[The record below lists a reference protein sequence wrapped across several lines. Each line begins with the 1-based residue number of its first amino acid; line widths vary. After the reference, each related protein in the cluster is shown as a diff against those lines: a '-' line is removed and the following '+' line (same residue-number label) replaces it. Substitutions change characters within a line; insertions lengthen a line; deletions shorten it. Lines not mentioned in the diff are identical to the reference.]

1 MYRVLIVDDEMPA
14 LRFVQ
19 SIIERFATNFQ
30 VAGVATSGEQGFQL
44 LEQQMFDLLITD
56 IGMRGMNGIEL
67 AQTARAMQPNIRIVI
82 ISGYG
87 KFEYAQG
94 AIQAGVDD
102 YLLKPV
108 SISKMTAILENL
120 EKKLDASQSDLNA
133 TLLPAIAC
141 KQPYSQESPRPA
153 NAVAQLDKFALDKK
167 VLYAWIS
174 SVEIIYGKSLFV
186 GARPG
191 PSM

>member
-67 AQTARAMQPNIRIVI
+67 AQAARAMQPNIRIVI

-102 YLLKPV
+102 YLL
-108 SISKMTAILENL
+108 
-120 EKKLDASQSDLNA
+120 
-133 TLLPAIAC
+133 
-141 KQPYSQESPRPA
+141 
-153 NAVAQLDKFALDKK
+153 
-167 VLYAWIS
+167 
-174 SVEIIYGKSLFV
+174 
-186 GARPG
+186 
-191 PSM
+191 

>member
-120 EKKLDASQSDLNA
+120 EKKLS
-133 TLLPAIAC
+133 
-141 KQPYSQESPRPA
+141 SPFHPFPRW
-153 NAVAQLDKFALDKK
+153 LCGS
-167 VLYAWIS
+167 W
-174 SVEIIYGKSLFV
+174 
-186 GARPG
+186 
-191 PSM
+191 

>member
-67 AQTARAMQPNIRIVI
+67 AQTRAPCSRISASSSSAATGNLSMRRARFKPGWMI
-82 ISGYG
+82 ICSN
-87 KFEYAQG
+87 
-94 AIQAGVDD
+94 
-102 YLLKPV
+102 P
-108 SISKMTAILENL
+108 S
-120 EKKLDASQSDLNA
+120 ASA
-133 TLLPAIAC
+133 
-141 KQPYSQESPRPA
+141 K
-153 NAVAQLDKFALDKK
+153 
-167 VLYAWIS
+167 
-174 SVEIIYGKSLFV
+174 
-186 GARPG
+186 
-191 PSM
+191 

>member
-67 AQTARAMQPNIRIVI
+67 AQAARAMQPNIRIVI

-120 EKKLDASQSDLNA
+120 EKKLDANQSDLNA

-141 KQPYSQESPRPA
+141 RQP
-153 NAVAQLDKFALDKK
+153 
-167 VLYAWIS
+167 
-174 SVEIIYGKSLFV
+174 
-186 GARPG
+186 
-191 PSM
+191 

>member
-1 MYRVLIVDDEMPA
+1 MYRVLIVDDEIPA

-67 AQTARAMQPNIRIVI
+67 AQAARAMQPNIRIVI

-120 EKKLDASQSDLNA
+120 EKNW
-133 TLLPAIAC
+133 TRT
-141 KQPYSQESPRPA
+141 SPT
-153 NAVAQLDKFALDKK
+153 
-167 VLYAWIS
+167 
-174 SVEIIYGKSLFV
+174 
-186 GARPG
+186 
-191 PSM
+191 

>member
-94 AIQAGVDD
+94 AIRQR
-102 YLLKPV
+102 
-108 SISKMTAILENL
+108 I
-120 EKKLDASQSDLNA
+120 QS
-133 TLLPAIAC
+133 AC
-141 KQPYSQESPRPA
+141 R
-153 NAVAQLDKFALDKK
+153 
-167 VLYAWIS
+167 
-174 SVEIIYGKSLFV
+174 
-186 GARPG
+186 RHR
-191 PSM
+191 

>member
-67 AQTARAMQPNIRIVI
+67 AQAARAMQPNIRIVI

-120 EKKLDASQSDLNA
+120 EKKLDANQSDLNA

-141 KQPYSQESPRPA
+141 KQPY
-153 NAVAQLDKFALDKK
+153 
-167 VLYAWIS
+167 
-174 SVEIIYGKSLFV
+174 
-186 GARPG
+186 
-191 PSM
+191 

>member
-19 SIIERFATNFQ
+19 SIIERFSKNFQ

-67 AQTARAMQPNIRIVI
+67 AQAARAMQPNIRIVI

-120 EKKLDASQSDLNA
+120 EKKLDANQSDLNA

-141 KQPYSQESPRPA
+141 RQPYSQESA
-153 NAVAQLDKFALDKK
+153 AQL
-167 VLYAWIS
+167 Y
-174 SVEIIYGKSLFV
+174 
-186 GARPG
+186 
-191 PSM
+191 